1 MSKILEQLFEG
12 TTIDFKESIQARLY
26 ELADEAL
33 TERKKHIAAI
43 YFSEEEI
50 DESETIHP
58 KYTPKLR
65 PGQSVKVKESG
76 KSGKVGSMVHPHY
89 YSVTV
94 DGKTQTYHHDELQE
108 KIDDQEEDL
117 QVLKQG
123 DEDKKKRN

>member
-123 DEDKKKRN
+123 DEDKKKSN